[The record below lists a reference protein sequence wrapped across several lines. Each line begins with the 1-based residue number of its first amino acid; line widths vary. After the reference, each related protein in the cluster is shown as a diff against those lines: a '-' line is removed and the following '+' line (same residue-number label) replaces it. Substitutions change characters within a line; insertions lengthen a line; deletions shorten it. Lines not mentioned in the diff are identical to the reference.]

1 MPEFT
6 RYAQMRMEQR
16 GVTEADVES
25 ALSHRVGPDK
35 PGKRRGRREILGID
49 TRGEILKVIV
59 NELNEVVNVLRDR

>member
-6 RYAQMRMEQR
+6 RYAQMRVEQR

-35 PGKRRGRREILGID
+35 PGSVAGAERSSESIRGV
-49 TRGEILKVIV
+49 KS
-59 NELNEVVNVLRDR
+59 